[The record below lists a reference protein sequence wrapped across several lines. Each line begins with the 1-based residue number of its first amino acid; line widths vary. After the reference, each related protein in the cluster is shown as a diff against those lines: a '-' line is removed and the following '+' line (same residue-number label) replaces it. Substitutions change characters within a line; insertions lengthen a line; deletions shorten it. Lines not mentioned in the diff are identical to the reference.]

1 MWLAEDFDNAVA
13 EWGRWVEGKID
24 EAMQAYIDSVHDGN
38 KGKKDPT
45 PVDKDEIR
53 RVREEAWHRHVRQ
66 KIRRVFEAPDGKW
79 VITKPITGDP
89 LIDFEN
95 DHPNG
100 TKVFIPDA

>member
-1 MWLAEDFDNAVA
+1 
-13 EWGRWVEGKID
+13 
-24 EAMQAYIDSVHDGN
+24 MQTYIDSVHDGN

-53 RVREEAWHRHVRQ
+53 RVREEAWHRHVKQ
-66 KIRRVFEAPDGKW
+66 KIRRVFEVDVETPDGKRSKGKW

-89 LIDFEN
+89 LIDLEN